1 MTRTFSS
8 IQEQHL
14 YEALLELHSTYIAAR
29 LHIMEKGGASGMTVA
44 TVTRI
49 ARQSLIDG
57 SLPENRDR
65 IAQLIHELELAP
77 SNWS

>member
-8 IQEQHL
+8 IQEQQL
-14 YEALLELHSTYIAAR
+14 YDALLELHTAYIAGR
-29 LHIMEKGGASGMTVA
+29 LHIMEKAGAIGLTVA
-44 TVTRI
+44 TVNQI

-65 IAQLIHELELAP
+65 VAQVIHQLEHVGH
-77 SNWS
+77 S